1 MKEQLGERFEVLRP
15 PPVENYHHFMGGGGG
30 GPQQSVEGQDSSW
43 KASKKV
49 VVEVHLRCYQTLH
62 YQCLHR
68 LQGVLCMAKEHTPRF
83 QSGCFE
89 GVNWSIFPE
98 EKAQLCSA
106 A

>member
-1 MKEQLGERFEVLRP
+1 MREQLGERFEVLRP
-15 PPVENYHHFMGGGGG
+15 PPVENYHHFMGGGVDRNN
-30 GPQQSVEGQDSSW
+30 QLEDSSC

-68 LQGVLCMAKEHTPRF
+68 VQGVLCMAKEHTPRF

-106 A
+106 T